1 MHLTSDQSTDDAYQR
16 TAFVTGG
23 SRGIGFGIAR
33 ALAADGWRLA
43 INGMRPEAD
52 VREALDALRQTSPQS
67 IYCRGDISQAADRA
81 ACLDQIR
88 SEFGRL
94 DLLVNNA
101 GIAPPRAGRHSRSD
115 RGVVRQGLRR
125 QPQGPVLPH
134 AGRRPVDGRRSGRPT
149 PTFDGCIVNI
159 SSVSAEVA
167 SINRGDY
174 CMARAGTSM
183 ATKLWAVR
191 LAEFGIR
198 VYEIR
203 PGIIATDMTAG
214 VKEKYDKLIA
224 DGLTLEPRWGQPED
238 IGRAVAALARGDF
251 PYATGQV
258 VNIDGG
264 MMIGRL

>member
-1 MHLTSDQSTDDAYQR
+1 MASSSSNSK

-33 ALAADGWRLA
+33 ALAAEGWRLA
-43 INGMRPEAD
+43 INGVRPEAD
-52 VREALDALRQTSPQS
+52 VRDAIHELRQRART
-67 IYCRGDISQAADRA
+67 IYCQGDISNPRDRA
-81 ACLDQIR
+81 ACLDRIR
-88 SEFGRL
+88 EQFGRL

-101 GIAPPRAGRHSRSD
+101 GIAPPSRDDILVATEESFDKVFNVNLKGPYFLTQAVARWMVEQRTSD
-115 RGVVRQGLRR
+115 
-125 QPQGPVLPH
+125 P
-134 AGRRPVDGRRSGRPT
+134 A
-149 PTFDGCIVNI
+149 FDGCIINI

-167 SINRGDY
+167 STNRGDY

-191 LAEFGIR
+191 LAEFGVR

-214 VKEKYDKLIA
+214 VKEKYDRLIA
-224 DGLTLEPRWGQPED
+224 DGLTLEPRWGTPD
-238 IGRAVAALARGDF
+238 DVGRAVAALARGDF

-264 MMIGRL
+264 MTIGRL

>member
-1 MHLTSDQSTDDAYQR
+1 MGNSDGKV
-16 TAFVTGG
+16 AFITGG
-23 SRGIGFGIAR
+23 SRGIGLGIAR
-33 ALAADGWRLA
+33 SLAADGWRLA
-43 INGMRPEAD
+43 INGMRSEND
-52 VREALDALRQTSPQS
+52 VRDALDSLRGRSPEV
-67 IYCRGDISQAADRA
+67 IYCRGDVSSAADRQT
-81 ACLDQIR
+81 CLDAVDQH
-88 SEFGRL
+88 FGRL

-101 GIAPPRAGRHSRSD
+101 DIAPPRRDDILEATEESFD
-115 RGVVRQGLRR
+115 RVFDVNLKGPYFLTQAAARWMVVQRQ
-125 QPQGPVLPH
+125 
-134 AGRRPVDGRRSGRPT
+134 ADAA
-149 PTFDGCIVNI
+149 FDGCIVNI
-159 SSVSAEVA
+159 SSVSAELA

-203 PGIIATDMTAG
+203 PGVIATDMTAG
-214 VKEKYDKLIA
+214 VKEKYDRMIA
-224 DGLTLEPRWGQPED
+224 EGLTLEPRWGQPED
-238 IGRAVAALARGDF
+238 VGRAVAALARGDL

>member
-1 MHLTSDQSTDDAYQR
+1 MMTLSR
-16 TAFVTGG
+16 NRPAFVTGG
-23 SRGIGFGIAR
+23 SRGIGLGIAH

-43 INGMRPEAD
+43 INGMRSESD
-52 VREALDALRQTSPQS
+52 VRETLDALRAKSPDV
-67 IYCRGDISQAADRA
+67 IYVRGDISKADDRV
-81 ACLDQIR
+81 ACLEQIR
-88 SEFGRL
+88 NKFGQL
-94 DLLVNNA
+94 NLLVNNA
-101 GIAPPRAGRHSRSD
+101 GIAPRVRADILAATEESFDEIFNVNLKGPYFLTQA
-115 RGVVRQGLRR
+115 VANWMVEQRQ
-125 QPQGPVLPH
+125 
-134 AGRRPVDGRRSGRPT
+134 ADAA
-149 PTFDGCIVNI
+149 FDGCVVNI
-159 SSVSAEVA
+159 SSISAEIA

-203 PGIIATDMTAG
+203 PGVIATDMTAG
-214 VKEKYDKLIA
+214 VKEKYDRMIA
-224 DGLTLEPRWGQPED
+224 EGLTLEPRWGRPED
-238 IGRAVAALARGDF
+238 IGRAVAALARGEF

>member
-1 MHLTSDQSTDDAYQR
+1 MNSLPTNR

-23 SRGIGFGIAR
+23 SRGIGLGIAQ

-43 INGMRPEAD
+43 INGMRAESD
-52 VREALDALRQTSPQS
+52 VRETLDALRAKSPAV
-67 IYCRGDISQAADRA
+67 IYVRGDISKAADRA
-81 ACLDQIR
+81 ACLEQIR
-88 SEFGRL
+88 TAFGHL
-94 DLLVNNA
+94 NLLVNNA
-101 GIAPPRAGRHSRSD
+101 GIAPRVRADILEATEESFDEIFDVNLKGPYFLTQT
-115 RGVVRQGLRR
+115 VAKWMVEQRQ
-125 QPQGPVLPH
+125 
-134 AGRRPVDGRRSGRPT
+134 ADA
-149 PTFDGCIVNI
+149 TFDGCVINI
-159 SSVSAEVA
+159 SSISAEIA

-191 LAEFGIR
+191 LAEFGVR

-203 PGIIATDMTAG
+203 PGVIATDMTAG
-214 VKEKYDKLIA
+214 VKEKYDRMIA
-224 DGLTLEPRWGQPED
+224 EGLTLEPRWGRPED
-238 IGRAVAALARGDF
+238 IGRAVAALARGEF